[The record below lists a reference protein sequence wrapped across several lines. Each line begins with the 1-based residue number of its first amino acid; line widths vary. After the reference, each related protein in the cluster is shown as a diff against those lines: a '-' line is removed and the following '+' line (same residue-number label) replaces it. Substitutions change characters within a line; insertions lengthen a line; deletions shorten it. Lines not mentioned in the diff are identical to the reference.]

1 MASLD
6 FEKEKAAFRDWY
18 DAKQASL
25 GRAARQLE
33 NLVASLTSG
42 SSVFEEPSV
51 SHRLKDREE
60 CIKKFALKY
69 QTDLESSSTEYE
81 IKNHISDLI
90 GLRVVCYYE
99 TDIGRVVDLLRGN
112 FEVLGETNKSAEL
125 EAQENVFGYKGHHLD
140 LRVNGDRANLP
151 EWREYLDLRF
161 EIQVRST
168 IQDAWSVLDHKIK
181 YKKSIP
187 HELKRQINGLAA
199 LFEIAD
205 REFTNIRELTD
216 RFKRGVTDRISAPAY
231 SAERS
236 ESKPIDVFEFLA
248 VTQPHFPDYQFQ
260 GFKADGFVQEINRW
274 SPTLDAAGFQHL
286 LSQRIPKVTAYA
298 EFQKNENG
306 NELNPFTRLRHA
318 LYLHDKQAF
327 KLVLYDIQRSNFE
340 KWLADAGDA

>member
-6 FEKEKAAFRDWY
+6 FEKEKASFREWY
-18 DAKQASL
+18 DTKQASL
-25 GRAARQLE
+25 ARAARQLE
-33 NLVASLTSG
+33 NLVASLTSA
-42 SSVFEEPSV
+42 SAEVEEPSV

-69 QTDLESSSTEYE
+69 QTDLESSGTEYE

-99 TDIGRVVDLLRGN
+99 TDIGRVVDLLRRN
-112 FEVLGETNKSAEL
+112 FEVLGETNKSAEI

-140 LRVNGDRANLP
+140 LRVNGDRARLP
-151 EWREYLDLRF
+151 EWGEYLDLKF
-161 EIQVRST
+161 EVQVRST

-216 RFKRGVTDRISAPAY
+216 HFKKGVSERISSP
-231 SAERS
+231 RGS
-236 ESKPIDVFEFLA
+236 ESKPLDVFEFLA

-274 SPTLDAAGFQHL
+274 SPALDASGFQGI
-286 LSQRIPKVTAYA
+286 LSDRLPKVAEYA
-298 EFQKNENG
+298 DFQKAENG

-318 LYLHDKQAF
+318 LYLHDKHAF
-327 KLVLYDIQRSNFE
+327 KLVLYDIQRSNFD
-340 KWLADAGDA
+340 KWLGDTGDA

>member
-6 FEKEKAAFRDWY
+6 FEKEKASFREWY

-25 GRAARQLE
+25 IRGARQLE
-33 NLVASLTSG
+33 NLVASLTSR
-42 SSVFEEPSV
+42 SAEVEEPSV

-60 CIKKFALKY
+60 CIRKFALKY
-69 QTDLESSSTEYE
+69 QTNLESSGTDYE
-81 IKNHISDLI
+81 VKDHISDLI

-99 TDIGRVVDLLRGN
+99 TDIGKVVELLRQN

-140 LRVNGDRANLP
+140 LRVNGDRAKLP
-151 EWREYLDLRF
+151 EWKEYLDLRF
-161 EIQVRST
+161 EVQVRST

-199 LFEIAD
+199 LFEVAD

-216 RFKRGVTDRISAPAY
+216 RYKKGVSERIS
-231 SAERS
+231 SAGGS

-248 VTQPHFPDYQFQ
+248 VAQPHFPDYQFQ

-274 SPTLDAAGFQHL
+274 SPTMDANVFQQAL
-286 LSQRIPKVTAYA
+286 NDQLSTVERYA
-298 EFQKNENG
+298 AFQKTENG

-318 LYLHDKQAF
+318 LYLHDKNAF

-340 KWLADAGDA
+340 KWIADAGNA